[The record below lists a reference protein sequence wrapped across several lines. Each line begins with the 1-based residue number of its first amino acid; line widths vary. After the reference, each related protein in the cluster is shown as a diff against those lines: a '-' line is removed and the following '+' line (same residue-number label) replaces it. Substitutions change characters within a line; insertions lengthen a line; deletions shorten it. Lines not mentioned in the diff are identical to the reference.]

1 MSQLVDLSKLPAPDV
16 IEELDYETLLA
27 ERKAKF
33 ISLYPESEQTFWQ
46 ARLSLESEP
55 ITKLLEENAYLE
67 LILRARIN
75 HAARAVMLAFA
86 TGADLDHLGA
96 LMGVQRLLIQAEDLS
111 QEPPQPAI
119 YEDDERFRL
128 RIQMSLE
135 GRTTAGSRGSY
146 LFHTLSVSTNIRDAN
161 ISSPTPG
168 TVLVTILP
176 TLNYEGNR
184 QALLDAVKQK
194 LNQEDIRPL
203 TDTVEVTTAEQITY
217 QVTAELTMYP
227 SAIESVSFA
236 AAQSKLNTF
245 VEKQYYLG
253 RDITLSGIYVAL
265 HQEGVQNV
273 HISQPVADIVVEPKK
288 VAYCTAINITIRG
301 RDE

>member
-1 MSQLVDLSKLPAPDV
+1 MSQLVDLSKLTAPDV

-27 ERKAKF
+27 DRKAKF
-33 ISLYPESEQTFWQ
+33 LSLYPESERAFWQ
-46 ARLSLESEP
+46 ARLALESEP
-55 ITKLLEENAYLE
+55 IAKLLEENAYLE

-96 LMGVQRLLIQAEDLS
+96 LMGVQRLLIRTEDVS
-111 QEPPQPAI
+111 QNPPIPAI
-119 YEDDERFRL
+119 YEDDERLRL

-146 LFHTLSVSTNIRDAN
+146 LFHTLSVSANIRDAN

-168 TVLVTILP
+168 TVLVTVLP
-176 TLNYEGNR
+176 TRNYEDDE

-194 LNQEDIRPL
+194 LNQEEIRPL
-203 TDTVEVTTAEQITY
+203 TDTVEVARAEQVTY
-217 QVTAELTMYP
+217 QVIAELTMYP
-227 SAIESVSFA
+227 SAIEGISFA
-236 AAQSKLNTF
+236 AAQSKLNAF

-253 RDITLSGIYVAL
+253 RDITLSGIYAAL

-273 HISQPVADIVVEPKK
+273 HISQPSADIVVEPKK
-288 VAYCTAINITIRG
+288 VACCTGINITIRG

>member
-33 ISLYPESEQTFWQ
+33 LSLYPESERAFWQ
-46 ARLSLESEP
+46 ARLALESEP
-55 ITKLLEENAYLE
+55 ITKLLQENAYLE

-86 TGADLDHLGA
+86 KGTDLDHLGA

-111 QEPPQPAI
+111 QEPPQQAI
-119 YEDDERFRL
+119 YEEDERFRL

-146 LFHTLSVSTNIRDAN
+146 LFHTLSTSPNIRDAN

-168 TVLVTILP
+168 TVLVTVLP
-176 TLNYEGNR
+176 ALNYEGDD
-184 QALLDAVKQK
+184 QTLLNAIKQK

-203 TDTVEVTTAEQITY
+203 TDTVEVAKAEQIAY

-236 AAQSKLNTF
+236 AAQSKLNAF

-253 RDITLSGIYVAL
+253 KDITLSGIYAAL
-265 HQEGVQNV
+265 HQEGVQNM
-273 HISQPVADIVVEPKK
+273 HIIQPATDIVVDPKK
-288 VAYCTAINITIRG
+288 VAYCTSINITIRG

>member
-33 ISLYPESEQTFWQ
+33 LSLYPESERAFWQ
-46 ARLSLESEP
+46 ARLALESEP
-55 ITKLLEENAYLE
+55 ITKLLQENAYLE

-86 TGADLDHLGA
+86 KGTDLDHLGA

-111 QEPPQPAI
+111 QEPPQQAI
-119 YEDDERFRL
+119 YEEDERFRL

-146 LFHTLSVSTNIRDAN
+146 LFHTLSTSPNIRDAN

-168 TVLVTILP
+168 TVLVTVLP
-176 TLNYEGNR
+176 ALNYEGDD
-184 QALLDAVKQK
+184 QTLLNAIKQK

-203 TDTVEVTTAEQITY
+203 TDTVEVAKAEQIAY

-236 AAQSKLNTF
+236 AAQSKLNAF

-253 RDITLSGIYVAL
+253 KDITLSGIYAAL

-273 HISQPVADIVVEPKK
+273 HIIQPATDIVVDPKK
-288 VAYCTAINITIRG
+288 VAYCTSINITIRG

>member
-33 ISLYPESEQTFWQ
+33 LSLYPESERAFWQ
-46 ARLSLESEP
+46 ARLALESEP
-55 ITKLLEENAYLE
+55 ITKLLQENAYLE

-86 TGADLDHLGA
+86 KGTDLDHLGA

-111 QEPPQPAI
+111 QEPPQQAI
-119 YEDDERFRL
+119 YEEDERFRL

-146 LFHTLSVSTNIRDAN
+146 LFHTLSTSPNIRDAN

-168 TVLVTILP
+168 TVLVTVLP
-176 TLNYEGNR
+176 ALNYEGDD
-184 QALLDAVKQK
+184 QTLLNAIKQK

-203 TDTVEVTTAEQITY
+203 TDTVEVAKSEQIAY

-236 AAQSKLNTF
+236 AAQSKLNAF

-253 RDITLSGIYVAL
+253 KDITLSGIYAAL

-273 HISQPVADIVVEPKK
+273 HIIQPATDIVVDPKK
-288 VAYCTAINITIRG
+288 VAYCTSINITIRG